1 MKNFNLGKQ
10 YLIAQLAYNNEKE
23 IVAFLTAEG
32 QLWVQFLATKVNF
45 IIKK

>member
-10 YLIAQLAYNNEKE
+10 YLIAQLAYNFERD
-23 IVAFLTAEG
+23 IAVFLTAEG
-32 QLWVQFLATKVNF
+32 QLYAQFLVTKTLY